1 MHAFSFLL
9 NRTFPIYAIPDMPLT
24 GTTRERYR
32 SPSYQI
38 KEGNTVNTDVTSPGA
53 TLALGMMFH
62 RTGNQAVAGW
72 MEAPDTQFLL
82 EFVRPDFLLL
92 RVLAKGLILWDE
104 VMPSLAWLNSNI
116 PEIILFNT
124 WSGKRSNSQTIPLSR
139 ASLF

>member
-1 MHAFSFLL
+1 MSRKTRFLKNEL
-9 NRTFPIYAIPDMPLT
+9 REKFTHLLFLTTIHLRPLT

-72 MEAPDTQFLL
+72 MDGEP
-82 EFVRPDFLLL
+82 R
-92 RVLAKGLILWDE
+92 I
-104 VMPSLAWLNSNI
+104 
-116 PEIILFNT
+116 
-124 WSGKRSNSQTIPLSR
+124 
-139 ASLF
+139 